1 MGTVIRAISFKILR
15 GGRMETKNKN
25 MLGGVHQK
33 NNMGVQ
39 KKKCRR
45 GGGLPEQN
53 ESGISNEIAFSS
65 YTLHN
70 GSSRWI
76 FGYFV

>member
-1 MGTVIRAISFKILR
+1 
-15 GGRMETKNKN
+15 METKNKN
-25 MLGGVHQK
+25 MLGGVHKK
-33 NNMGVQ
+33 NNIGVE
-39 KKKCRR
+39 KKNAG

-53 ESGISNEIAFSS
+53 ESGISNEIAFIY